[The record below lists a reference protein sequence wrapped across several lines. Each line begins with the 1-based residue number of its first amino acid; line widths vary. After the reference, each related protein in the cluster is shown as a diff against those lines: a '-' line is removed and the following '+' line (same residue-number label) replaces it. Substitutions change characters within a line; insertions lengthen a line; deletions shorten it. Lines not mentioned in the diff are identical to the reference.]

1 MCAGHKIVH
10 LPAGSKLAETG
21 PDVNGPFSAGPS
33 NTADRRAEP
42 GRVRSKIQQTEP
54 GLKI

>member
-1 MCAGHKIVH
+1 MCAGLKIVH